1 MIKLGERELLYT
13 NVPLIHP
20 TKFLDPIGS
29 LLICLKWYGVN
40 RFRVFDNYGVKST
53 IVEVPIPDHDPI
65 DNLHGI
71 EILIKLGLKFDEA
84 QTNSA
89 MTHVLVFDC

>member
-1 MIKLGERELLYT
+1 M
-13 NVPLIHP
+13 
-20 TKFLDPIGS
+20 
-29 LLICLKWYGVN
+29 
-40 RFRVFDNYGVKST
+40 FDNYGIKST